1 MAAAKD
7 KDAEVVKRLQRQ
19 LADSMD
25 SLEKA
30 QKREMEAT
38 ARAHEVEADSAR
50 QDQELQQATA
60 DLRLAL
66 RRVDDLQATLEA
78 DLKME
83 M

>member
-7 KDAEVVKRLQRQ
+7 KDAEIVKRLQRH
-19 LADSMD
+19 LAEAQEA
-25 SLEKA
+25 LEKA
-30 QKREMEAT
+30 QKKEMEAT
-38 ARAHEVEADSAR
+38 AKSHELESDYAR

-66 RRVDDLQATLEA
+66 RRVEDLQATLEA

-83 M
+83 K